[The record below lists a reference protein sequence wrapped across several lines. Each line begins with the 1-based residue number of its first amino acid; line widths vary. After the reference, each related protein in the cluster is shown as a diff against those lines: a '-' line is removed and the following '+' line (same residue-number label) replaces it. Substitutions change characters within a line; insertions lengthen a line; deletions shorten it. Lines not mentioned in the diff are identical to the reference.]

1 MFSKFNEFNKV
12 LFKYDLR
19 ENKKKTKKKWTIF
32 MNSKNT
38 IIDYSSILQI
48 K

>member
-19 ENKKKTKKKWTIF
+19 ENKKKTKKKMDNIYEF
-32 MNSKNT
+32 
-38 IIDYSSILQI
+38 
-48 K
+48 

>member
-19 ENKKKTKKKWTIF
+19 ENKKKKK
-32 MNSKNT
+32 NGQ
-38 IIDYSSILQI
+38 YL
-48 K
+48 